1 MKGIPT
7 VLITVSPEVSAQMR
21 PPRALY
27 PKGFKIGN
35 SLGKPGM
42 RELQKAVLRDA
53 LTLLTVDTRPGSYC
67 YARLSRLRRVSR
79 TTTRKKVT
87 TEQVMQKTIGI
98 LTGGGD
104 APGLNAVIRAVVKTA
119 TGEFG
124 MRVVGIEDGFEGLLG
139 ETRTRTLSHSEVRG
153 LLPRG
158 GTILGTR
165 NRGKFVEHSVNGVSS
180 TSESLYA
187 EAVANIEKLGISAL
201 LVLGGEGTL
210 TIGAEFDRRGVP
222 VVGVPKTIDNDLA
235 CTELTFG
242 FVTALDIATEAL
254 DRLHTTAESHDRV
267 MILEVMGRNAGWIA
281 LHSGIAGGADV
292 ILIPEIPFSMESVAR
307 KIRAREEGGS
317 NFSIIVTAE
326 GAIETGHQQIFQDS
340 GDPQHAPRL
349 GGIGQYCRSQLEEL
363 TGKETRCVVLGH
375 LQRGGRPNAFD
386 RMLATTYGACAVRAF
401 AEGKH
406 GVMVALQAGDVV
418 TVPISEAVANVKTVP
433 PNGQMVTTAR
443 DTGISFGA
451 PDEAKYHRLV

>member
-1 MKGIPT
+1 
-7 VLITVSPEVSAQMR
+7 
-21 PPRALY
+21 
-27 PKGFKIGN
+27 
-35 SLGKPGM
+35 
-42 RELQKAVLRDA
+42 
-53 LTLLTVDTRPGSYC
+53 
-67 YARLSRLRRVSR
+67 
-79 TTTRKKVT
+79 
-87 TEQVMQKTIGI
+87 MQKTIGI

-165 NRGKFVEHSVNGVSS
+165 NRGKFVEHSAGISS
-180 TSESLYA
+180 TSEAVYS
-187 EAVANIEKLGISAL
+187 EAVANLEKLGIRAL

-210 TIGAEFDRRGVP
+210 TIGAEFDRRGIP

-292 ILIPEIPFSMESVAR
+292 ILIPEIPFSMESVAK

-317 NFSIIVTAE
+317 NFSIIVAAE

-349 GGIGQYCRSQLEEL
+349 GGIGTYCRSQLEEL

-451 PDEAKYHRLV
+451 PDEAKHHRLV

>member
-1 MKGIPT
+1 M
-7 VLITVSPEVSAQMR
+7 
-21 PPRALY
+21 Y
-27 PKGFKIGN
+27 
-35 SLGKPGM
+35 
-42 RELQKAVLRDA
+42 
-53 LTLLTVDTRPGSYC
+53 
-67 YARLSRLRRVSR
+67 
-79 TTTRKKVT
+79 
-87 TEQVMQKTIGI
+87 KTIGI

-104 APGLNAVIRAVVKTA
+104 APGLNAVIRSVVKTSI
-119 TGEFG
+119 GEYG
-124 MRVVGIEDGFEGLLG
+124 MNVIGIEDGFEGLLG
-139 ETRTRTLSHSEVRG
+139 ETQTRRLSQSDVRG

-165 NRGKFVEHSVNGVSS
+165 NRGRFVERVEEGGS
-180 TSESLYA
+180 TTRDVYSEAIQNLDQ
-187 EAVANIEKLGISAL
+187 LGIDSL
-201 LVLGGEGTL
+201 IVLGGEGTL
-210 TIGAEFDRRGVP
+210 TIAAEFNRLGVP

-292 ILIPEIPFSMESVAR
+292 ILIPEIPFSMESVAD
-307 KIRAREEGGS
+307 KVRARDAGGS
-317 NFSIIVTAE
+317 NFSIIVVAE
-326 GAIETGHQQIFQDS
+326 GALEMGREQIFQDK
-340 GDPQHAPRL
+340 GDRHHAPRL
-349 GGIGQYCRSQLEEL
+349 GGIAQYCRSNLEAL

-386 RMLATTYGACAVRAF
+386 RMLATTFGACAVRAL
-401 AEGKH
+401 AEGER
-406 GVMVALQAGDVV
+406 GLMVALQAGDIV

-433 PNGQMVTTAR
+433 PNGQMVRTAR

-451 PDEAKYHRLV
+451 PDEAQYHRANGEESESLVA

>member
-1 MKGIPT
+1 MYKT
-7 VLITVSPEVSAQMR
+7 V
-21 PPRALY
+21 
-27 PKGFKIGN
+27 
-35 SLGKPGM
+35 
-42 RELQKAVLRDA
+42 
-53 LTLLTVDTRPGSYC
+53 
-67 YARLSRLRRVSR
+67 
-79 TTTRKKVT
+79 
-87 TEQVMQKTIGI
+87 GI

-119 TGEFG
+119 TGQFG
-124 MRVVGIEDGFEGLLG
+124 MSVIGIEDGFEGLLG
-139 ETRTRTLSHSEVRG
+139 ETRTRPLSQLDVRG

-165 NRGKFVEHSVNGVSS
+165 NRGRFVEHTAGGLATSS
-180 TSESLYA
+180 KEVYD
-187 EAVANIEKLGISAL
+187 EAVNNLSRLDIDAL
-201 LVLGGEGTL
+201 VVLGGEGTL
-210 TIGAEFDRRGVP
+210 RIAAEFDRIGVP

-292 ILIPEIPFSMESVAR
+292 ILIPELPFSMDSVAD
-307 KIRAREEGGS
+307 KVRARDQGGS
-317 NFSIIVTAE
+317 NFSIIVAAE
-326 GAIETGHQQIFQDS
+326 GAVEAGHEQIFQDS
-340 GDPQHAPRL
+340 GDKEHAPRL
-349 GGIGQYCRSQLEEL
+349 GGIAQYCRTQLEGI

-386 RMLATTYGACAVRAF
+386 RMLATTYGAHSVRAL

-406 GVMVALQAGDVV
+406 GTMVALQAGNVV

-433 PNGQMVTTAR
+433 ADGQMVRTAR

-451 PDEAKYHRLV
+451 LDESKYHVSTKLYCA